1 VLAEIMA
8 KTVRTLGN
16 MGSGPRY
23 NPIEITFLGD
33 IPELDVSGYKFN
45 ASKEMPVGLIR
56 QDIGAVMEC
65 PISYFSLAHE
75 GKTLDDRKT
84 VAENGVVEPG
94 PAAMKKGTS
103 IQFLLLLNPGCVPG
117 YEMQVKTG
125 DEFVFFQSDDRAD
138 WCGLPADK
146 DRQKFDRGDSG
157 VVSEI
162 RVFGGRNF
170 FATARDESFWAPASA
185 VKVASHIV
193 LSIAIE
199 KEKGEFVQIECS
211 FLNGEEVCSS
221 FQLRPCDTVGY
232 LERCLRA
239 KEKEQLVARNFTFFD
254 DHGGLLASN
263 VTIETCASQICA
275 RLSQV
280 DVIVKGMIVKVT
292 SPSWRLEQDTT
303 ALLSSSPN
311 RSNRQPISKGML
323 GQVYD
328 VSGETA
334 NVKDCSGEEH
344 DVPVHALIQAG
355 TAEKDRFNQARKAE
369 ETRIKEAHSM
379 QRAAPDTERAFE
391 TPPKFTS
398 TRTNLSED
406 IKAALD
412 RFEAE
417 EYQIALAMSLS
428 EVVAP
433 DTERTVETPKR
444 FTSRGTNVSEGT
456 KDPLRQV
463 DAFEAKE
470 AASEAVAPDTEQIV
484 ETPIGFT
491 TTGTNLSEGTK
502 KALRQVDT
510 FEAKRSGT
518 QKRGQL
524 WQRMLRNLSF
534 KGKLD

>member
-1 VLAEIMA
+1 
-8 KTVRTLGN
+8 
-16 MGSGPRY
+16 
-23 NPIEITFLGD
+23 
-33 IPELDVSGYKFN
+33 
-45 ASKEMPVGLIR
+45 
-56 QDIGAVMEC
+56 
-65 PISYFSLAHE
+65 
-75 GKTLDDRKT
+75 
-84 VAENGVVEPG
+84 
-94 PAAMKKGTS
+94 
-103 IQFLLLLNPGCVPG
+103 
-117 YEMQVKTG
+117 
-125 DEFVFFQSDDRAD
+125 
-138 WCGLPADK
+138 
-146 DRQKFDRGDSG
+146 
-157 VVSEI
+157 
-162 RVFGGRNF
+162 
-170 FATARDESFWAPASA
+170 
-185 VKVASHIV
+185 
-193 LSIAIE
+193 
-199 KEKGEFVQIECS
+199 
-211 FLNGEEVCSS
+211 
-221 FQLRPCDTVGY
+221 
-232 LERCLRA
+232 
-239 KEKEQLVARNFTFFD
+239 
-254 DHGGLLASN
+254 
-263 VTIETCASQICA
+263 
-275 RLSQV
+275 
-280 DVIVKGMIVKVT
+280 
-292 SPSWRLEQDTT
+292 
-303 ALLSSSPN
+303 
-311 RSNRQPISKGML
+311 ML

-518 QKRGQL
+518 QKKRSVVAK
-524 WQRMLRNLSF
+524 NAP
-534 KGKLD
+534 